1 MIALSEGVGVL
12 DSEDGV
18 GGGGT
23 GVALENVEPRSKPG
37 FSGLFGM
44 TTALLRVKILERNC
58 NDTMR
63 FLKALAA
70 LLPGKPF
77 PGKPFPDPGNAV
89 SLLLRED
96 IFPTKTQDWN

>member
-1 MIALSEGVGVL
+1 MIALNDGVGVR

-18 GGGGT
+18 GGGGN
-23 GVALENVEPRSKPG
+23 GVAFENVEPRSNPG

-63 FLKALAA
+63 FLNALVA
-70 LLPGKPF
+70 LFPV

-96 IFPTKTQDWN
+96 ILPTKTQD

>member
-1 MIALSEGVGVL
+1 MIALSDGVGVR
-12 DSEDGV
+12 DNEDGV

-23 GVALENVEPRSKPG
+23 GVAFENVEPRSNPG

-70 LLPGKPF
+70 LF

>member
-1 MIALSEGVGVL
+1 MIALSDGVGVR
-12 DSEDGV
+12 DNEDGV

-23 GVALENVEPRSKPG
+23 GVAFENVVPRSNPG

-70 LLPGKPF
+70 LFPGMPF